1 MSRAV
6 NIPTYI
12 ADVIVGMSVLAILV
26 SVMLTRYRIR
36 WR

>member
-1 MSRAV
+1 M

-26 SVMLTRYRIR
+26 SVMLSKYKIR
-36 WR
+36 WRK